1 MMKSDQ
7 ISSFFKYCLYNSTM
21 KLTKTISS
29 LLIVVGGVFLWGI
42 LFLHPL
48 SVFSQDDAGTE
59 TAVST
64 PSSTKSSELAIPHS
78 QKLNEA
84 LLAQVI
90 ESEPSDPIRY
100 IVYLEESV
108 DVKQVTQHIED
119 EEIRHTVLVEQLQQ
133 TANQSQ
139 AALLN
144 EMDSLQQ
151 AGSITTYRSL
161 WIINAVATEGTIEG
175 MVQLANRAD
184 VARIVLDEE
193 RPLIVAPDP
202 VKEMQTMWQTAILA
216 ASGQEPW
223 GIERIRAAH
232 AWQGLGI
239 DGDGITVGI
248 MDSGV
253 DWQHPDLLAN
263 YRGNLGAGTFEHTG
277 NWYDAAV
284 PTITVPHDVL
294 GHGTHVAG
302 TAVGQN
308 GIGVAPG
315 ASWIAVNIS
324 NEGGY
329 ILDSYAHAAFQWL
342 LAPANNPALA
352 PDVINGSWSGSGDV
366 TIFLPDIQAL
376 DAAGIIPVFAAGNNG
391 PEAGTI
397 GSPGSFMETIAV
409 GAHDDTDTLTWF
421 SSRGPSPLHE
431 EFQPQLVAPGATIY
445 SSLPDGMYGYY
456 NGTSM
461 AAPHTTGA
469 VALMLAAD
477 NALSRPEVTH
487 ILTETAVSISSLH
500 PNLNSGWGRLDAYQ
514 AVTQITPHG
523 TLTGLVHEA
532 GQPQAG
538 VVVTVTTSVGD
549 DLAFITDENG
559 RYTAQLQ
566 PGTYHLT
573 TNPFGFEPLSV
584 NNITLTTGT
593 TTSRDLALTQLPSG
607 TLDVQVLEAITRIPV
622 QATIAILN
630 TPLTLE
636 TSDNG
641 SLNLQLPAGDYD
653 LQISKTGYEIAIRHV
668 TIRQNQTAN
677 HTITL
682 TPTKSVLLVDTGGW
696 HYGSYRE
703 YYAQSLLNLGYAYD
717 SHVITN
723 PLSLNFPAQS
733 QINDYDVMVWTAPRY
748 SPGYINA
755 NSVITDFLGQGGNL
769 FISGQNIGAYDGYSY
784 FTQIWWYRD
793 LQAYW
798 QGKTAVTQTITGAS
812 NTNYDGLTITL
823 NGNDSANNQTD
834 TDIASPRPMAFS
846 EPIFYADD
854 GSSVGLQAGHCK
866 PFRMSFLGFGLE
878 GVSEA
883 ADRDEILAQSFAYFD
898 TPRLETGLRWRP
910 ETIDDLA
917 PLGNDLVYPVHMQHL
932 GELITDTYSLR
943 IDDALWP
950 VSLNTTSVELGPCKN
965 DLITITVQIPDNLP
979 RNLAHDFTIT
989 AVSQNDPSVQVS
1001 LPIHHKTPGHMLLV
1015 DDDRWFEQEEIYR
1028 SALTDAGFTFDEW
1041 KVGGNNEV
1049 NRSPSTAL
1057 LNSYNYVI
1065 WFTGYDWFAPVN
1077 PQENESLSAYLKQG
1091 GRLFLSS
1098 QDFLYY
1104 NHKTPLAQNQLG
1116 VFAYQESVTPTQAF
1130 RGHSIIPTNLNEP
1143 LPITYGEFQNNSDGL
1158 TPSSSAVPFMWHDK
1172 GLAAGI
1178 ANSIP
1183 AASSTQNPGLSRS
1196 IFFGFPF
1203 EKLPEESRSSLMSSI
1218 VGWLTD
1224 VGDSSFEVDQRSSHP
1239 NDTRTYTITLRN
1251 HPLANSNQLFMTN
1264 TLPISLTLQPATL
1277 TGAASYEAS
1286 SRQIRWQGQL
1296 NSGEV
1301 HTITYQARPSQPLP
1315 DNTRID
1321 NLLTIGFDS
1330 HALTFE
1336 QIVSFWINSPDLSQS
1351 NLNATQSTE
1360 ASTQYVTYT
1369 LSLQNSDV
1377 SPAEHVTATLRLPE
1391 YLKISR
1397 YTISSQAGQYTK
1409 TGSTFI
1415 WTGNLA
1421 PSELLTITV
1430 AANRQV
1436 DIHELEWLTAVAYLE
1451 DGSTNPIVKAVYS
1464 HLPPRKYYFP
1474 FVFQND

>member
-1 MMKSDQ
+1 
-7 ISSFFKYCLYNSTM
+7 M

-29 LLIVVGGVFLWGI
+29 LVIVVGGVFLWVM
-42 LFLHPL
+42 LFLQPL
-48 SVFSQDDAGTE
+48 SVFSQDNAGTE

-64 PSSTKSSELAIPHS
+64 PPSTKSSELTIPHS
-78 QKLNEA
+78 QKLNDA
-84 LLAQVI
+84 LLEQVS
-90 ESEPSDPIRY
+90 ESKPSDLIRY

-119 EEIRHTVLVEQLQQ
+119 EAIRHAVLIEQLQQ
-133 TANQSQ
+133 TAKKSQ

-144 EMDSLQQ
+144 EMNLLQQ

-175 MVQLANRAD
+175 MAQLANRAD
-184 VARIVLDEE
+184 VVRMVLDEE
-193 RPLIVAPDP
+193 RPLIVSPDP
-202 VKEMQTMWQTAILA
+202 VKEMQTMWQTAALA
-216 ASGQEPW
+216 AAGQEPW

-263 YRGNLGAGTFEHTG
+263 YRGNLGGGAFEHTG
-277 NWYDAAV
+277 NWFDAAV
-284 PTITVPHDVL
+284 PTMTVPHDVL

-324 NEGGY
+324 DEGGS
-329 ILDSYAHAAFQWL
+329 ILDSHAHAGFQWL
-342 LAPANNPALA
+342 LAPAGNPALA
-352 PDVINGSWSGSGDV
+352 PDVINGSWSGPGNLDL
-366 TIFLPDIQAL
+366 FLPDIQAL

-391 PEAGTI
+391 PESGTI
-397 GSPGSFMETIAV
+397 GAPASFEETIAI
-409 GAHDDTDTLTWF
+409 GAHDDTNSLTWF
-421 SSRGPSPLHE
+421 SSRGPSPWHE
-431 EFQPQLVAPGATIY
+431 EFHPQLVAPGASVY
-445 SSLPDGMYGYY
+445 SSLPDGAYGYY

-469 VALMLAAD
+469 VALILAAD
-477 NALSRPEVTH
+477 NTLSRPEATR
-487 ILTETAVSISSLH
+487 ILTETAVPIAALH

-514 AVTQITPHG
+514 AVAQLTPHG

-538 VVVTVTTSVGD
+538 VVVTITTSSGA
-549 DLAFITDENG
+549 DLPFMTDENG

-566 PGTYHLT
+566 SGTYHLT
-573 TNPFGFEPLSV
+573 TNPYGFEPFSV
-584 NNITLTTGT
+584 NNIILTTGN
-593 TTSRDLALTQLPSG
+593 TTSRDLSMIRLASG
-607 TLDVQVLEAITRIPV
+607 TLAVHVIAAVGNIPV

-641 SLNLQLPAGDYD
+641 SLNLQLPAGEYD
-653 LQISKTGYEIAIRHV
+653 LQISETGYEIGRRHV
-668 TIRQNQTAN
+668 TILQNQTAN
-677 HTITL
+677 HTVAL
-682 TPTKSVLLVDTGGW
+682 TPTKKVLLVDTSGW
-696 HYGSYRE
+696 YYRSYRDYFAE
-703 YYAQSLLNLGYAYD
+703 SLTNLGYAHD
-717 SHVITN
+717 SHVVTN
-723 PLSLNFPAQS
+723 PAYPDFPDQA
-733 QINDYDVMVWTAPRY
+733 QINDYDVLVWTSPSY
-748 SPGYINA
+748 SPGYISA
-755 NSVITDFLGQGGNL
+755 NNVITDFLGQGGDL
-769 FISGQNIGAYDGYSY
+769 FISGQNIGGYDGYSF

-793 LQAYW
+793 LQANW
-798 QGKTAVTQTITGAS
+798 LGKTAVTQTITGAS
-812 NTNYDGLTITL
+812 DTNYDGLTITL
-823 NGNDSANNQTD
+823 NGNNSANNQTD

-866 PFRMSFLGFGLE
+866 PFRMSYLGFGLE
-878 GVSEA
+878 GVAEA

-898 TPRLETGLRWRP
+898 TPRQKTGLRWQP
-910 ETIDDLA
+910 ETIEDLA
-917 PLGNDLVYPVHMQHL
+917 PLSSDLVYPVQMQHL

-943 IDDALWP
+943 IDDSLWP
-950 VSLNTTSVELGPCKN
+950 VSLNTTSVELGPCKS

-1001 LPIHHKTPGHMLLV
+1001 LPIHHKTPDHMLLV

-1049 NRSPSTAL
+1049 NRSPSTDL

-1104 NHKTPLAQNQLG
+1104 NHQTPLAQNQLG

-1143 LPITYGEFQNNSDGL
+1143 LPISYGNFQNNSDGL

-1172 GLAAGI
+1172 GLAAGV

-1183 AASSTQNPGLSRS
+1183 AAGSAQNAGLSRS

-1224 VGDSSFEVDQRSSHP
+1224 VGDSSFEVDQRSSRP

-1251 HPLANSNQLFMTN
+1251 HPLANSNQLLMTN

-1277 TGAASYEAS
+1277 TGGASYEAS

-1296 NSGEV
+1296 NSGEI
-1301 HTITYQARPSQPLP
+1301 HTITYQASPSQPLP
-1315 DNTRID
+1315 KNTRID
-1321 NLLTIGFDS
+1321 NLLTIGVDNHVLAFK
-1330 HALTFE
+1330 

-1377 SPAEHVTATLRLPE
+1377 ATGEYVTATLRLPE
-1391 YLKISR
+1391 YLKINR
-1397 YTISSQAGQYTK
+1397 YTISSQTGQFTR

-1421 PSELLTITV
+1421 AGKLLTITV
-1430 AANRQV
+1430 AANRQM

-1451 DGSTNPIVKAVYS
+1451 DGTTNPIVKAVYT

-1474 FVFQND
+1474 IVFQND